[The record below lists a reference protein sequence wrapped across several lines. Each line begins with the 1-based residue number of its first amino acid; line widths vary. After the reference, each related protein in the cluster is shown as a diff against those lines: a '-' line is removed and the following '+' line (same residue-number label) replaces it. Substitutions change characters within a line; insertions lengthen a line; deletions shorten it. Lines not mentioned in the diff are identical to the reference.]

1 MGRRGAERPASGY
14 RGSGSS
20 CFKTGGPRGTRGS
33 ERWRWYVGLFSWL
46 AGRYG
51 TVPLF
56 SGGRKVRHGSDSCR
70 WNLEFGRT
78 GREWRERER
87 EEDVKE
93 VARTGSGADYLQP
106 PGLTWILK
114 RKVREDS
121 SWGAAPKRTAG
132 SDWPAGARE
141 GRRGSGLE
149 CGLGGS
155 YWSAVGRKAV
165 AASGEGVGPLDGQ
178 TRTVHA
184 AEL

>member
-1 MGRRGAERPASGY
+1 M
-14 RGSGSS
+14 
-20 CFKTGGPRGTRGS
+20 
-33 ERWRWYVGLFSWL
+33 
-46 AGRYG
+46 
-51 TVPLF
+51 
-56 SGGRKVRHGSDSCR
+56 
-70 WNLEFGRT
+70 
-78 GREWRERER
+78 
-87 EEDVKE
+87 KE
-93 VARTGSGADYLQP
+93 VARTGSGHCADYLQP

-121 SWGAAPKRTAG
+121 SWGVAPEQTAG
-132 SDWPAGARE
+132 SDWPAGERE